1 MTLFLLNLI
10 SLAFFSFSFAFLRGD
25 HVYFF
30 MLKIEDFFPC
40 SRHGRFKKKQK
51 KSAIAHANGVREYE
65 QAAP

>member
-10 SLAFFSFSFAFLRGD
+10 SLAFFSFSFVFLRGD

-40 SRHGRFKKKQK
+40 SRHGRFKKKK
-51 KSAIAHANGVREYE
+51 KK
-65 QAAP
+65 AP